1 MAEVSKQKN
10 NEYGVL
16 LNEEGEVLFA
26 IRARL
31 DGAQQ
36 PRMLYDGGDCAVF
49 YRSKEHIIYLEN
61 LIAMVRKPLSQIK
74 QVLFVEVF
82 ENAIVREYIVPV
94 SFVDK
99 MPPIA

>member
-26 IRARL
+26 IRAKL

-49 YRSKEHIIYLEN
+49 YRSKEHI
-61 LIAMVRKPLSQIK
+61 
-74 QVLFVEVF
+74 VEVF

-99 MPPIA
+99 IPPIA